1 MEADYNFL
9 SKLLLGVRLMR
20 SVEARQGFPEELAG
34 SRKRHESI
42 DVTLNRKLVGDMMR
56 QMKRPGTITGV
67 DAASCYDRIVHS
79 IVILLQDMKACHFY
93 HCYLYLELYN
103 K

>member
-34 SRKRHESI
+34 SKKRHEAI
-42 DVTLNRKLVGDMMR
+42 DVAINRKLVGDMMR
-56 QMKRPGTITGV
+56 QLKRPGTIT
-67 DAASCYDRIVHS
+67 
-79 IVILLQDMKACHFY
+79 
-93 HCYLYLELYN
+93 
-103 K
+103 